1 MVLLSI
7 LVALVSTVV
16 YLLLL
21 WWLDKYEK
29 EPWSLFLAAF
39 AYGCVPAIVLAVVLE
54 LALGAPLSFLLGAE
68 SEAVERVVVAPVVEE
83 GVKGLAVLLIF
94 FLWRGEFDGLLD
106 GILYGAAVG
115 FGFGMTENL
124 LYFVQTRGEPVV
136 VFMRTLP
143 FGLNHALFT
152 ACTGA
157 ALGLAR
163 QSRSRTR
170 WLFLFPAGL
179 VAAMS
184 LHGIHNLGVGLG
196 CPGVLAAVASD
207 WSGIV
212 AVLVAA
218 VLAWRQEKR
227 WIQQELAEEVA
238 AGWLAE
244 GDLRTLQS
252 ASQRAGARLWILR
265 KRGWK
270 AFRLLGRF
278 FNAATELAFR
288 KHELRLGT
296 GKRGTPE
303 EVQKLRR
310 QVVELRGALLNILEG
325 P

>member
-1 MVLLSI
+1 MILLSI

-39 AYGCVPAIVLAVVLE
+39 AYGSIPAIVLAIVLE
-54 LALGAPLSFLLGAE
+54 VALDLPLSLVLGAGRETVA
-68 SEAVERVVVAPVVEE
+68 RVVVAPVVEE

-94 FLWRGEFDGLLD
+94 FLWRKEFDGLLD

-124 LYFVQTRGEPVV
+124 LYFIRTQGEPAV

-163 QSRSRTR
+163 QSRSPAR

-179 VAAMS
+179 LAAMS
-184 LHGIHNLGVGLG
+184 LHGFHNLSVGLG
-196 CPGVLAAVASD
+196 CPGLIAAIAGD
-207 WSGIV
+207 WGGI
-212 AVLVAA
+212 ATLLVAA
-218 VLAWRQEKR
+218 VLAWRQEKQ

-238 AGWLAE
+238 AGLLAE
-244 GDLRTLQS
+244 AELRTLQS
-252 ASQRAGARLWILR
+252 ASQRAGARLWIWR
-265 KRGWK
+265 RRGWK

-278 FNAATELAFR
+278 FNVATELAFR
-288 KHELRLGT
+288 KHELRSGR
-296 GKRGTPE
+296 GKGGTPE
-303 EVQKLRR
+303 EVQHLRR
-310 QVVELRGALLNILEG
+310 RVVELRGALLNILEG